1 MVRLIMPLMSA
12 LAAGQELK
20 DPAKWKRG
28 QNLVNSVALIITGIV
43 AIIRYNWPEFM
54 ATDEQIIEWASIGA
68 AILAAINGYITTAT
82 TKKIGV

>member
-1 MVRLIMPLMSA
+1 MSA

-28 QNLVNSVALIITGIV
+28 QNLINTVALVITGIV
-43 AIIRYNWPEFM
+43 AIIRYNWPDIM
-54 ATDEQIIEWASIGA
+54 VSDEQIVEWASIGA